1 MSTHYRR
8 KRKAERERER
18 EKRGGEGG
26 IWMRKK
32 QRNKELNDNTQIDG

>member
-18 EKRGGEGG
+18 DRGKRWGGWDMDEKET
-26 IWMRKK
+26 KK
-32 QRNKELNDNTQIDG
+32 